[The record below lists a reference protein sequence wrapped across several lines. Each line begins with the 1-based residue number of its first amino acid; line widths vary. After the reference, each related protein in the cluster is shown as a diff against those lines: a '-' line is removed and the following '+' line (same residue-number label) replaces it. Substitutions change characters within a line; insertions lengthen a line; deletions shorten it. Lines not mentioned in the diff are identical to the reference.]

1 MAARKLSLK
10 QKYGHFTRGLD
21 WEPSYQKKEDI
32 FPFATYEGI
41 KIHDWDA
48 WEDPFRLTM
57 DAYWKY
63 QAEKERKLYAIVDAF
78 AQSNGHLTLSDAR
91 YINTVKLFVNGFAPL
106 EYMSHREIRRASC
119 RERVWQYE

>member
-1 MAARKLSLK
+1 MRIS
-10 QKYGHFTRGLD
+10 D
-21 WEPSYQKKEDI
+21 WSSDVCSS
-32 FPFATYEGI
+32 
-41 KIHDWDA
+41 DLWDA

-106 EYMSHREIRRASC
+106 EYMSHRGFAHIGRQFRGVGPRVACMMQSLGEMRHSQTRTAERRDGNDC
-119 RERVWQYE
+119 VR